1 MAHLFVRHPVK
12 DYEMWRQ
19 VYDEADALRE
29 EFGVRSHT
37 VFQSADDPND
47 ITVMHVFDNIGAAKA
62 MAEAPQ
68 LREAM
73 DQAGVAAPP
82 TIWFVNKK

>member
-1 MAHLFVRHPVK
+1 MAHLFVRHPVE

-19 VYDEADALRE
+19 AYDDADALRE

-47 ITVMHVFDNIGAAKA
+47 VTVMHELDNIGAAKLF
-62 MAEAPQ
+62 AEAPQ

-73 DQAGVAAPP
+73 DQAGVSAPP
-82 TIWFVNKK
+82 TIWFAHKK

>member
-12 DYEMWRQ
+12 DYESWRR
-19 VYDEADALRE
+19 VYDEADALRA
-29 EFGVRSHT
+29 EFGVRSHA

-47 ITVMHVFDNIGAAKA
+47 ITVMHELDNIGAAKA
-62 MAEAPQ
+62 LAEAPQ
-68 LREAM
+68 LREVM

-82 TIWFVNKK
+82 TIWFVHKK